1 MKDKTPKHLVVI
13 PDGNSRWAKE
23 KGLAATAGHV
33 KAGAYENLYPL
44 LDECKNLGI
53 EYVSLWGFST
63 DNWKRDKKE
72 VNKILNVIEKGL
84 DRMMR
89 EAEKEKY
96 KVRHLGKKDRLPK
109 KMSEKLSKIEE
120 STKENK
126 GVCILLCIDYGGR
139 DEIVRAVN
147 KIMKEA
153 GHLGD
158 IKENTFSNYL
168 DTKGVPDPE
177 LIIRTGGEKRLS
189 GFMPFQSVYSE
200 IYFIDKYFPDFI
212 RDDLREAVEWFK
224 ERKRR
229 FGGD

>member
-1 MKDKTPKHLVVI
+1 
-13 PDGNSRWAKE
+13 
-23 KGLAATAGHV
+23 
-33 KAGAYENLYPL
+33 
-44 LDECKNLGI
+44 
-53 EYVSLWGFST
+53 
-63 DNWKRDKKE
+63 
-72 VNKILNVIEKGL
+72 
-84 DRMMR
+84 MMR

-126 GVCILLCIDYGGR
+126 GVCVLLCIDYGGR
-139 DEIVRAVN
+139 DEIIRAANKAVEKGEKVN
-147 KIMKEA
+147 E
-153 GHLGD
+153 
-158 IKENTFSNYL
+158 EVFSNYL

-200 IYFIDKYFPDFI
+200 IYFTDKYFPDFI
-212 RDDLREAVEWFK
+212 RDDLREAVKWFK
-224 ERKRR
+224 GRKRK